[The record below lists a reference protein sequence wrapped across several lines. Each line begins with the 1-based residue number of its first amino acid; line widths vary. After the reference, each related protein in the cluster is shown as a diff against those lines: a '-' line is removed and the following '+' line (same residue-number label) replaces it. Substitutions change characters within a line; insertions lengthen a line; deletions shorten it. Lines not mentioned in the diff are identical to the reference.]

1 MSRPFVREVTPK
13 RLFFKDCPR
22 YPEVPSAKSRVGVR
36 DIPIRPGAISDQI
49 QNKRRKASGYRGHWP
64 EKSRDIADAGP
75 AKAREITDAANRLG
89 ISRTKCK
96 ARDIADAPPRA
107 PPPVW
112 ANATDRRPGWVE
124 PLEWR
129 GRPCDAGGGQAC
141 LLSTDLGAY

>member
-36 DIPIRPGAISDQI
+36 DIPIGPGAISDQI

-89 ISRTKCK
+89 ISRTKRK
-96 ARDIADAPPRA
+96 ARDIADATHGR
-107 PPPVW
+107 
-112 ANATDRRPGWVE
+112 RRPSGPTPPIGGQVGWNPSNGVE
-124 PLEWR
+124 GPATPAA
-129 GRPCDAGGGQAC
+129 GRPAC
-141 LLSTDLGAY
+141 SRPT